1 MTPNSSLTFIP
12 NRLVQDKDQ
21 SRKLIELRLFT
32 RIDGKDGLAKSKGIS
47 NVNDQVKQTI
57 KPNESFYTDTQLA
70 HI

>member
-47 NVNDQVKQTI
+47 NVNDQVKPVSYTHLTLPTI
-57 KPNESFYTDTQLA
+57 LLV
-70 HI
+70 